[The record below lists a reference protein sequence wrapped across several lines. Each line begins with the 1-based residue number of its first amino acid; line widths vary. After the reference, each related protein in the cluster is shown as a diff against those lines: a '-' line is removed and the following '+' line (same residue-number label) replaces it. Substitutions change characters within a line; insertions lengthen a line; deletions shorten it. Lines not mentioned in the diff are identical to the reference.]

1 MFNAILKWLLLAFAL
16 ILVDKIVPGIEVSGL
31 LTALIA
37 VAVIALVNMF
47 IRPLIMVLTLP
58 INVLTL
64 GLFTII
70 INAALFGLAA
80 YLVPGFSVDGFVP
93 ALLGSILFSLL
104 SMIINSVVTSRLS
117 PTYP

>member
-37 VAVIALVNMF
+37 VSVIALVNMF

-58 INVLTL
+58 INILTL

-70 INAALFGLAA
+70 INAVLFGLAA